1 MMWAFKTLIRQ
12 CFSNFSHLKEIHKKR
27 EENHEKD
34 QNTKKNIQ
42 KWKKRIKNRNR
53 KNYNGRK
60 RINDNIK

>member
-34 QNTKKNIQ
+34 QNTKKIYKSGKNALKTAIE
-42 KWKKRIKNRNR
+42 RIIMAEKE
-53 KNYNGRK
+53 
-60 RINDNIK
+60 

>member
-34 QNTKKNIQ
+34 QNTKKKIYKSGKNALKTAIE
-42 KWKKRIKNRNR
+42 RIIMAEKE
-53 KNYNGRK
+53 
-60 RINDNIK
+60 